1 MENREILFRGI
12 RKDSREWV
20 EGVPVESNMNGEGYE
35 TFMYVDYTVPNAIS
49 LIVGKGHFGRCV
61 EVIPETVEQFTGRTS
76 VLLCEDNVIRR
87 IRIYGGDRV
96 ETENGIGTVF
106 YDEAETSYVVLYDD
120 GNSEVLGLISGTL
133 EIIGTIHDHLL
144 GDDNE

>member
-12 RKDSREWV
+12 RKHDREWV
-20 EGVPVESNMNGEGYE
+20 EGVPIESNMNGEGYE

-61 EVIPETVEQFTGRTS
+61 EVIPETVGQFTGRTS
-76 VLLCEDNVIRR
+76 VLLYEDNVIRR
-87 IRIYGGDRV
+87 IGIYGGDRV
-96 ETENGIGTVF
+96 KTENGIGTVF

-144 GDDNE
+144 KG

>member
-12 RKDSREWV
+12 TASKPHKFVYGSLLQ
-20 EGVPVESNMNGEGYE
+20 
-35 TFMYVDYTVPNAIS
+35 DYAGTCQIWEKYIDGG
-49 LIVGKGHFGRCV
+49 LHFI
-61 EVIPETVEQFTGRTS
+61 VIPETVGQFTGRTS

-144 GDDNE
+144 EANNE